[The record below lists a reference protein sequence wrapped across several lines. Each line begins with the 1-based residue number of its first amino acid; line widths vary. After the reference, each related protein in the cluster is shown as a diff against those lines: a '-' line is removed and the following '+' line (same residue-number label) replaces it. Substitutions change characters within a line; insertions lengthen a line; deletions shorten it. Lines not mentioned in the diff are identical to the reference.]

1 MSFSSVNVYFLQPG
15 LLQEV
20 ELMDN
25 SHDIIYGLAEVAL
38 FLTNQCGR
46 TDYSQTIEDA
56 CSELSEHRWIPVS
69 ERFPDEE
76 EAVEIWL
83 KYDKIVFTAYLHKE
97 WWVVC
102 GTWGEKE
109 FAKHEVSHWRK
120 PQPPQ
125 EG

>member
-1 MSFSSVNVYFLQPG
+1 MAN
-15 LLQEV
+15 LLNE
-20 ELMDN
+20 
-25 SHDIIYGLAEVAL
+25 LAEVSD
-38 FLTNQCGR
+38 FLCGEDVR
-46 TDYSQTIEDA
+46 DQRLTSIVEDA
-56 CSELSEHRWIPVS
+56 IEELKRHKWIPVS
-69 ERFPDEE
+69 ERLPDEE

-120 PQPPQ
+120 QQPPQ